1 MNVGSGEILVV
12 DEATGDR
19 EKIVKYLKSSGFKVK
34 TSSTEVQCLRRI
46 RESSPDVI
54 ICVLDNPSVELL
66 NLVASI
72 KAMKE
77 DLPIIVLC
85 SIDRVAEIIALLK
98 SGASDYLTVP
108 ISDLSLLELVVCRNL
123 EQTRQAEIS
132 KKSEIKLANL
142 NKKLIKRLRV
152 LERDQRAGFQVQRG
166 MMPRSPCKVRDVT
179 FTHRIIPSLILS
191 GDFIDYFEL
200 SDHRL
205 LFYIADVS
213 GHGASSAFVTVLLK
227 NLSRRL
233 YKEYEKLELDDT
245 AVILQWLNGE
255 LLESELEQHVTM
267 FLGIVDTDEGTLEYS
282 NAAHF
287 PATILSS
294 ERGTDFLEIGGLPL
308 GLYEDVHYDVQV
320 LDLPSEFTLVMF
332 SDGVFEVMAQ
342 QTLRAKE
349 DFLLSLVR
357 SGHSSV
363 DELSEHLG
371 LGNAMDLPDDIALFT
386 VAKAG

>member
-19 EKIVKYLKSSGFKVK
+19 KKMVRYLKSSGFEVK

-46 RESSPDVI
+46 RESTPDLI
-54 ICVLDNPSVELL
+54 ICVLANPSVELL
-66 NLVASI
+66 HLVNSI
-72 KAMKE
+72 KVMKE
-77 DLPIIVLC
+77 NLPIIVLC
-85 SIDRVAEIIALLK
+85 SMDKVAEIIALLK
-98 SGASDYLTVP
+98 SGASDYVTVP
-108 ISDLSLLELVVCRNL
+108 ISDFSLLELVVCRNL
-123 EQTRQAEIS
+123 EQTRQADIS

-142 NKKLIKRLRV
+142 NKKLVKRLRV

-166 MMPRSPCKVRDVT
+166 MMPRSPYKVRDVT
-179 FTHRIIPSLILS
+179 FTHQIIPSLILS

-200 SDHRL
+200 LDHRL

-245 AVILQWLNGE
+245 AAILQWLNGE

-294 ERGTDFLEIGGLPL
+294 KRGTDFLEIGGLPL

-332 SDGVFEVMAQ
+332 SDGVFEVMVQ

-357 SGHSSV
+357 SGHSNV
-363 DELSEHLG
+363 DELSDHLG
-371 LGNAMDLPDDIALFT
+371 LGRAMDLPDDIALFT